1 MGMAQNMGPW
11 GAQPMQPATSAPPP
25 PPPASAQPSPDTV
38 WHIAHDGKTTG
49 PFSTAAMGR
58 MVNDGKLTRDSM
70 VWTAGQE
77 GWKRAEDI
85 LPLARLFTVQPPPAP
100 GT

>member
-11 GAQPMQPATSAPPP
+11 GSAPTAPVAPPP
-25 PPPASAQPSPDTV
+25 PPQPSPDTV
-38 WHIAHDGKTTG
+38 WHIADKGQTTG

-58 MVNDGKLTRDSM
+58 MANDGSLTRDSM
-70 VWTAGQE
+70 VWTAGQD
-77 GWKRAEDI
+77 GWMRAGDVT
-85 LPLARLFTVQPPPAP
+85 PLARLFTVQPPPPP